1 MSPKIHPLYG
11 RTNLVKMEKWVS
23 GKRKPKANRPD
34 QPINRID
41 AIANTLQKEG
51 RIAELEPE
59 LLKFNPASLGGLE
72 KESWYHL
79 YGVASFQAGNRPQAF
94 ERFQEGLRQ
103 CPDSAVLTFAM
114 GQEYEYKAD
123 IESMFAYFDRSKFPL
138 ISASYALAQ
147 ARFAYL
153 WNRNTKGLRY
163 VQPLVDAYLKLKIL
177 DGTFL
182 HIRGLPF
189 FEETWS
195 YMAAF
200 HYLLGDT
207 AGLKT
212 FTDRA
217 EQACSDFDFERLRLR
232 LLGIETGDFSA
243 LKERLQSDAAE
254 AAQNAWP
261 AGYLTLQHCVLEAQ
275 SAADPVAA
283 ENTLDAVSF
292 ADQDFT
298 WLDDMRLLARCE
310 LAHRAENK
318 SREAELQA
326 EFFRRQPL
334 LFEPDHAINFNLLV
348 YQENLKGLFQKSRK
362 EST

>member
-1 MSPKIHPLYG
+1 MSKKYKT
-11 RTNLVKMEKWVS
+11 RTQQTARSV
-23 GKRKPKANRPD
+23 
-34 QPINRID
+34 NRID
-41 AIANTLQKEG
+41 ALANKLQEEG

-59 LLKFNPASLGGLE
+59 LLKFNPASLEELE

-103 CPDSAVLTFAM
+103 CPDSALLTFAM
-114 GQEYEYKAD
+114 GQEYEYEAD
-123 IESMFAYFDRSKFPL
+123 IESMFACFDRSKFPL
-138 ISASYALAQ
+138 ISARYALAQ

-153 WNRNTKGLRY
+153 WNRNNKGLGY
-163 VQPLVDAYLKLKIL
+163 VQPLVDVYLKLKIL

-207 AGLKT
+207 AALKT
-212 FTDRA
+212 LTDRA
-217 EQACSDFDFERLRLR
+217 ERACSDFDFERLHLR
-232 LLGIETGDFSA
+232 LQGIETGDYSA
-243 LKERLQSDAAE
+243 LKERLQAEVAE
-254 AAQNAWP
+254 ATQNGWP

-283 ENTLDAVSF
+283 ENALDAVSF
-292 ADQDFT
+292 ADHDFT
-298 WLDDMRLLARCE
+298 WLDDMRLLAKCE
-310 LAHRAENK
+310 LAHRAENR
-318 SREAELQA
+318 SREAGLKA
-326 EFFRRQPL
+326 DFLRRQPL
-334 LFEPDHAINFNLLV
+334 LFEPDNAIDFNLLA
-348 YQENLKGLFQKSRK
+348 YQETLKGLYQKSRK
-362 EST
+362 ECA